1 MNKLGKISVMLL
13 AAATSV
19 GILSSCGSSESD
31 KKTVKFAYQATG
43 DTSAISKW
51 MKDVKAQFESENKGA
66 TLKLEP
72 IKSNG
77 DDYGSKLALMSKS
90 EKTAPDLMILDTE
103 MIRPYVAAGYLK
115 PIDDQLKG
123 WKDWSQYF
131 DSSKNAGKA
140 DDGKIYAVPLGT
152 DTRGIWYN
160 KDILKKAGLSD
171 NWQPKSWD
179 DVIDAATKIKKTQP
193 DVIPMNLYAG
203 RPLGEVS
210 VMQGFDM
217 LLYGTKGG
225 TLYNTKTQKWV
236 TGSKQFKDSLQFIK
250 DIYSKGLAP
259 SPQQALDP
267 QLGDKVGQQ
276 WIPQSKLGMSI
287 EGNWLASSWMPG
299 GDSEWTDWQK
309 HIGWCGFPTQNG
321 QKPGLISMSGG
332 WGLALSSHT
341 QNPDLAFKALK
352 VFQNE
357 KHAAAYDTISGSIA
371 VRKDVEQDKKYL
383 GSNPT
388 IKFFTDLANYSQ
400 YRPANSQ
407 YKEVSDQVAIAT
419 ESVLTGQKSV
429 KDAAAEYD
437 SAIAKTVGADHT
449 EAAK

>member
-1 MNKLGKISVMLL
+1 MDVRRIQGLFEQVRDFVPASKFVTGFSFYEEGGPRWGDVTYPIEGSRVKDLLSWHPAGLNRTGGLFAYAIDRDGVAQGDDRLRRTDYKIMHYVKEQLENKESLMNKLGKISVMLL
-13 AAATSV
+13 AAVTSV

-140 DDGKIYAVPLGT
+140 DDGIIYAVPLGT

-160 KDILKKAGLSD
+160 KDILEKAGLSD

-193 DVIPMNLYAG
+193 DVVPMNLYAG

-225 TLYNTKTQKWV
+225 TLYNTKAQKWV
-236 TGSKQFKDSLQFIK
+236 TGSKQFKDSLQFI
-250 DIYSKGLAP
+250 
-259 SPQQALDP
+259 
-267 QLGDKVGQQ
+267 
-276 WIPQSKLGMSI
+276 
-287 EGNWLASSWMPG
+287 
-299 GDSEWTDWQK
+299 
-309 HIGWCGFPTQNG
+309 
-321 QKPGLISMSGG
+321 
-332 WGLALSSHT
+332 
-341 QNPDLAFKALK
+341 
-352 VFQNE
+352 
-357 KHAAAYDTISGSIA
+357 
-371 VRKDVEQDKKYL
+371 
-383 GSNPT
+383 
-388 IKFFTDLANYSQ
+388 
-400 YRPANSQ
+400 
-407 YKEVSDQVAIAT
+407 
-419 ESVLTGQKSV
+419 
-429 KDAAAEYD
+429 
-437 SAIAKTVGADHT
+437 
-449 EAAK
+449 